1 MGMKI
6 NDLLSMAIGRRLI
19 YSRTGGGAGSI
30 WVLELEGKMEFMIDC
45 AWRIEYGDIVLTTC
59 GDDSTPLTGRM
70 NKSVEKLI
78 GSKLLS
84 YELLKHNDLILNFE
98 NDFLVRVFCSLGFEV
113 EVKEDYPSF
122 NWCFSVPSLDI
133 SVTITD
139 HFQET
144 YTKYYS
150 NDFIEE

>member
-1 MGMKI
+1 MKI
-6 NDLLSMAIGRRLI
+6 NDLLSMAIGQKVV
-19 YSRTGGGAGSI
+19 YSRTGGGACSI
-30 WVLELEGKMEFMIDC
+30 WALRFEEKMRFMIDC

-84 YELLKHNDLILNFE
+84 YELSKHKDLVLYFE
-98 NDFLVRVFCSLGFEV
+98 NDFVVRVFCDLGFEADIR
-113 EVKEDYPSF
+113 EDYPTP
-122 NWCFSVPSLDI
+122 NWRFSVPSLNI

-139 HFQET
+139 FFQET

-150 NDFIEE
+150 NEFIEE